1 MAGTRRRLGHGLYRR
16 GRILWLKVRTPAALA
31 NLLPPFWRSSLRT
44 TSDREALA
52 AARIVRAA
60 LDMGFRAIEAGMQS
74 GTMSRE
80 QAEAVI
86 AAVGRRALASAEA
99 LRALAGPRP
108 EAAIVAARRAH
119 AAEAQAW
126 RGVLRRNELAA
137 VLPLLAA
144 AAAESGLYEL
154 TERPGPDL
162 LREAARMLA
171 VVAEENARREDGLYA
186 GDRDQMLSRLAS
198 HEAPSRGAPIEPNA
212 SGAVASSP
220 LIKEGPPPGR
230 FVVIDGG
237 GAAPRAPAVAAD
249 QGLAQ
254 MFACPVPAAEDLARW
269 RASTELQ
276 VAADPDERVG
286 SSGTAAIEA
295 PRPLALSVSEG
306 SSRLPPPRPS
316 LDQAEQLRPEPVGG
330 VPATTG
336 SSALAAAPP

>member
-108 EAAIVAARRAH
+108 EAAIVAAQRAH

-171 VVAEENARREDGLYA
+171 VVAEENARRDDGLYA

-198 HEAPSRGAPIEPNA
+198 HEAPSRARCSDRAERIRRRC
-212 SGAVASSP
+212 
-220 LIKEGPPPGR
+220 LIAAHQGR
-230 FVVIDGG
+230 
-237 GAAPRAPAVAAD
+237 
-249 QGLAQ
+249 
-254 MFACPVPAAEDLARW
+254 PAAGTLRRHRRGRCGATGAR
-269 RASTELQ
+269 RGGRS
-276 VAADPDERVG
+276 R
-286 SSGTAAIEA
+286 
-295 PRPLALSVSEG
+295 PRTDV
-306 SSRLPPPRPS
+306 RLPGS
-316 LDQAEQLRPEPVGG
+316 GG
-330 VPATTG
+330 
-336 SSALAAAPP
+336 